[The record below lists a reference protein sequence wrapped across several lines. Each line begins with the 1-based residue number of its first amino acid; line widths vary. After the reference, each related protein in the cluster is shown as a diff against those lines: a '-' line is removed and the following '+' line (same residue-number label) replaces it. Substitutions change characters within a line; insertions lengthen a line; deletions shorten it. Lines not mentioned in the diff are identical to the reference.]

1 MAIAGDHLLP
11 TISSNAMLAR
21 DPGRRWNGARPRP
34 LVAYR
39 ASLRATA
46 AMDLRLVLPGHGEPI
61 TRHRPLIDHRLRSQD
76 ARAQRLL
83 GLLDAGPST
92 AYELARG
99 LWGDVADEQAF
110 LTLSEV
116 IGHLDLLLDAGLVV
130 ENEEPVPHRF
140 RRV

>member
-1 MAIAGDHLLP
+1 
-11 TISSNAMLAR
+11 
-21 DPGRRWNGARPRP
+21 
-34 LVAYR
+34 
-39 ASLRATA
+39 
-46 AMDLRLVLPGHGEPI
+46 MDLRLVLPGHGEPI